1 MLIVPCYKRVKDM
14 EYNEAEEVPVESGD
28 GDDWVSTH
36 NDGEKGKGFIHNL
49 FPYYLFIYLFIYLS
63 IK

>member
-1 MLIVPCYKRVKDM
+1 M